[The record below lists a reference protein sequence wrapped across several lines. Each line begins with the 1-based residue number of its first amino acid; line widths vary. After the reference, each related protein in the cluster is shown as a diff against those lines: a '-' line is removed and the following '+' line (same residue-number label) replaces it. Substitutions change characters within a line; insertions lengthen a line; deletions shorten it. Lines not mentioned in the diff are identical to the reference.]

1 MIYTDDA
8 IDGTIKIMQAPL
20 QKISVRTSYNMHSMS
35 FTPKEI
41 YEEIKK
47 HKSNFQISYKIDPL
61 RQGFADSWPHALE
74 DSNAQKDWGWAPKYN
89 LVKMTVE
96 ILKNLSPKLIEEMQA
111 KK

>member
-1 MIYTDDA
+1 
-8 IDGTIKIMQAPL
+8 
-20 QKISVRTSYNMHSMS
+20 MS